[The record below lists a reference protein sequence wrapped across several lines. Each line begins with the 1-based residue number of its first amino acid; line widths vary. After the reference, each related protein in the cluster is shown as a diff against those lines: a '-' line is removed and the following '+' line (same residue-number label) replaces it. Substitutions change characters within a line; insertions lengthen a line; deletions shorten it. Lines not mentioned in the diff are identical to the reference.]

1 MPNYPLSI
9 ANCQLAIIPHTLRFK
24 RPARTSR
31 GEYLERKV
39 WYLRLTSSSEPSIE
53 GWGECAPL
61 PDLSC
66 DALPAAEYQGLL
78 QQVVKR
84 VERSGTIDTEALR
97 NYPSILFG
105 LETALLSAQA
115 SGSGESTQ
123 LFDTP
128 FSRGEHGIPI
138 NGLVWMGDKDYM
150 AEQMEEKL
158 RLGFKCVKLKIGAL
172 DFTEELHLLESL
184 RQRFSPSEIT
194 LRLDANGAYSPE
206 RAHEILRILAPLGIH
221 SIEQPIRA
229 GQWDAMRKICEASP
243 IPVALDEE
251 LIGIN
256 QREEK
261 IRLLDT
267 IRPQYLVLKPSLHG
281 GIAGTEEW
289 ISLAEERGI
298 GFWLTSALESNVG
311 LNAIA
316 QLAGKIDS
324 SYMLET
330 QGLGTGALFEKNFE
344 GTQLCIEGDEL
355 WIKSKEERDFEQEV
369 ADFISEFQNPTPTIR
384 VKTSGSTGTPKVIAV
399 VKKRMQA
406 SARATCD
413 FLGLSARES
422 VNCQLS
428 IVNYP
433 PRKALLCLP
442 MEYIAG
448 KMMVVRALECNLQL
462 IIRKPSGH
470 PLRHICTPI
479 DFAAFTPMQVYNML
493 RDPEERERLSR
504 ISQVIIGGGSIP
516 EEMAEELRTF
526 PNAVWSTYGM
536 TETLSHIALRR
547 LSGTGA
553 SKSYQALPNVKV
565 SLNEEKRLVIS
576 APSVCSETLTTND
589 IGEILSDGT
598 FRILGRTDNTIC
610 SGGIKV
616 QPEIMEEAL
625 AQHDIEAIIT
635 SIPDPKFGEAIVLLH
650 TSKKNAE
657 ELKLL
662 CTNILKPN
670 QIPRHFCFTEQLP
683 LTGNGKISRSE
694 AKELAKILI
703 KRAYY

>member
-9 ANCQLAIIPHTLRFK
+9 VDCQLDIVPHTLRFK

-39 WYLRLTSSSEPSIE
+39 WYLRLTSSSDPSIE

-66 DALPAAEYQGLL
+66 DALPDAEYEALL
-78 QQVVKR
+78 QQVV
-84 VERSGTIDTEALR
+84 ERAKKNGTIDTEALR

-105 LETALLSAQA
+105 LETVLLSAQA
-115 SGSGESTQ
+115 SRCGELTK

-128 FSRGEHGIPI
+128 FARGEHGIPI

-158 RLGFKCVKLKIGAL
+158 RQGFKCVKLKIGAL
-172 DFTEELHLLESL
+172 DFSEELHLLESL
-184 RQRFSPSEIT
+184 RRRFSPSKIT

-206 RAHEILRILAPLGIH
+206 RALEILHILAPLGIH

-229 GQWDAMRKICEASP
+229 GQWEEMRKICEVSP

-256 QREEK
+256 QKEEK
-261 IRLLDT
+261 IRLLET

-289 ISLAEERGI
+289 IALAEERGI

-316 QLAGKIDS
+316 QLAGRIDS
-324 SYMLET
+324 PYMLKT

-355 WIKSKEERDFEQEV
+355 RVKSKKERDFEQEV
-369 ADFISEFQNPTPTIR
+369 ADFISEFQNSAPTIR
-384 VKTSGSTGTPKVIAV
+384 VKTSGSTGTPKTITVE
-399 VKKRMQA
+399 KSRMRA

-413 FLGLSARES
+413 FLGISARES

-433 PRKALLCLP
+433 LSIKKALLCLP
-442 MEYIAG
+442 IEYIAG
-448 KMMVVRALECNLQL
+448 KMMVVRALEHNLSL
-462 IIRKPSGH
+462 IIRHPSGH

-493 RDPEERERLSR
+493 RDPEEREKLSR

-516 EEMAEELRTF
+516 EEMAKELRTF
-526 PNAVWSTYGM
+526 PNAIWSTYGM

-547 LSGTGA
+547 LSGADA
-553 SKSYQALPNVKV
+553 SKSYQALPNAKV
-565 SLNEEKRLVIS
+565 SLNKEKRIVIS
-576 APSVCSETLTTND
+576 APSVCSETLITND
-589 IGEILSDGT
+589 IGEIFSDGA

-616 QPEIMEEAL
+616 QPEIIEELL

-650 TSKKNAE
+650 TNKRSAE

-662 CTNILKPN
+662 CTNILEPY
-670 QIPRHFCFTEQLP
+670 QIPRHFCFTEHLP
-683 LTGNGKISRSE
+683 LTENGKISRSE
-694 AKELAKILI
+694 AKELAKSMTNS
-703 KRAYY
+703 